1 MSERKALLSLLLLI
15 FITILLR
22 TAWLGDDA
30 YITMRSVDNWV
41 NGYGLTWNPG
51 ERVQTFT
58 HPLWM
63 MLLAGVYALL
73 GNAYFSLLGLSLL
86 VTLAVMAVFLFRA
99 SRDIPSLAFGWLL
112 LVFSHAF
119 LDYSTSGLENPLSH
133 LLALV
138 FALIFLERI
147 QVPANRRTFVLSL
160 LAGLAV
166 LNRMDTLLLYAP
178 ALALVF
184 WQDKT
189 RSTFTQLATGFVPFV
204 LWSLFALFYYGFVFP
219 NTYYA
224 KLNTAIP
231 KTTLLHQGLVYYLNE
246 LLFDPLTLVII
257 ACGLLVAFFWGETRQ
272 RAIGLGMLF
281 YLGYVFYIGGDL
293 MSGRFFSVVFLI
305 SIVLL
310 LPYFEKFVWQS
321 KALVALA
328 AVFLGLM
335 APSLAFLPPDR
346 LDIETA
352 HRAGVSDE
360 RAFYYGASGLMRWG
374 RYYKLPDHEWVN
386 EGIAL
391 REQGPQVYVG
401 KGIGY
406 LGFYAGPQVHV
417 IDYFALAD
425 PLLSRLPVQPG
436 VKWDIGHFGREIPT
450 GYIETLESS
459 QNQITD
465 PSLAAYYEKLSL
477 ITRTNLWDWERVITI
492 FEFNTGR
499 YNALL
504 EAYLQTRGSN
514 P

>member
-1 MSERKALLSLLLLI
+1 MSERKALLALFFLI
-15 FITILLR
+15 FAVILLR

-63 MLLAGVYALL
+63 LLLSGLYALSK
-73 GNAYFSLLGLSLL
+73 NAYFSLLGLSLL
-86 VTLAVMAVFLFRA
+86 ASLALMAVFLSSV
-99 SRDIPSLAFGWLL
+99 SRNLPALAWGWLL

-138 FALIFLERI
+138 FALVFLGRI
-147 QVPANRRTFVLSL
+147 PLPAIWRTFALSL

-166 LNRMDTLLLYAP
+166 LNRMDTLLLYLP

-189 RSTFTQLATGFVPFV
+189 RRTFAQLTAGFLPFA
-204 LWSLFALFYYGFVFP
+204 LWSLFALFYYGFIFP

-231 KTTLLHQGLVYYLNE
+231 KMTLLHQGLVYYLNE

-257 ACGLLVAFFWGETRQ
+257 VCGLGAAFLWGEARQ
-272 RAIGLGMLF
+272 RAIGLGMIF
-281 YLGYVFYIGGDL
+281 YLGYILYIGGDL
-293 MSGRFFSVVFLI
+293 MSGRFFSVVFLL
-305 SIVLL
+305 SVALL
-310 LPYFEKFVWQS
+310 LPYFEQFSWQGKS
-321 KALVALA
+321 LAALA
-328 AVFLGLM
+328 VLFLGVM
-335 APSLAFLPPDR
+335 APSPAFLPPSS
-346 LDIETA
+346 LDLETA
-352 HRAGVSDE
+352 NRSGISDE
-360 RAFYYGASGLMRWG
+360 RAFYYSASGLLRWG
-374 RYYKLPDHEWVN
+374 RYHKLPEHEWVS

-391 REQGPQVYVG
+391 REQGPQVYLG

-436 VKWDIGHFGREIPT
+436 IKWDIGHIRREIPA
-450 GYIETLESS
+450 GYLETLESG
-459 QNQITD
+459 QNQIAD
-465 PSLAAYYEKLSL
+465 PNLAAYYDKLAI
-477 ITRTNLWDWERVITI
+477 ITRASLWDVERLKTI
-492 FEFNTGR
+492 FEFHTGQ
-499 YNALL
+499 YDALL
-504 EAYLQTRGSN
+504 KAYLREKGQ
-514 P
+514 

>member
-1 MSERKALLSLLLLI
+1 MTERKALLSLLLLS
-15 FITILLR
+15 FITIVLR

-63 MLLAGVYALL
+63 LLLTGLYILL

-86 VTLAVMAVFLFRA
+86 ISLAVMVVFIFRA
-99 SRDIPSLAFGWLL
+99 SRDVTALAFGWLL

-138 FALIFLERI
+138 FALVFLERI
-147 QVPANRRTFVLSL
+147 PVSANRRTFVLSL

-184 WQDKT
+184 LQDRT
-189 RSTFTQLATGFVPFV
+189 RRSLAQIAAGFVPFA
-204 LWSLFALFYYGFVFP
+204 LWSLFALIYYGFVFP

-246 LLFDPLTLVII
+246 LLFDPLTLVVI
-257 ACGLLVAFFWGETRQ
+257 ACGLLVAFAWGEIRQ
-272 RAIGLGMLF
+272 RVIGMGMLF
-281 YLGYVFYIGGDL
+281 YLGYIFYIGGDL
-293 MSGRFFSVVFLI
+293 MSGRFFSVVFLL
-305 SIVLL
+305 SVTLL
-310 LPYFEKFVWQS
+310 LPHFEKFEWQS
-321 KALVALA
+321 KALVGLVI
-328 AVFLGLM
+328 VFLGLM
-335 APSLAFLPPDR
+335 APSPAFLPPSS
-346 LDIETA
+346 LDLETA
-352 HRAGVSDE
+352 NRSGISDE
-360 RAFYYGASGLMRWG
+360 RAYYYGASGLLRWG
-374 RYYKLPDHEWVN
+374 RYHKLPQHEWVS

-406 LGFYAGPQVHV
+406 LGFYAGPQVHI

-436 VKWDIGHFGREIPT
+436 IKWDIGHIRREIPA
-450 GYIETLESS
+450 GYIETLESG
-459 QNQITD
+459 QNQIAD
-465 PSLAAYYEKLSL
+465 PNLSAYYEKLSV
-477 ITRTNLWDWERVITI
+477 ITRADLWSAERMMTI
-492 FEFNTGR
+492 LEFNTGQ

-504 EAYLQTRGSN
+504 DAYLQEKGY
-514 P
+514 

>member
-1 MSERKALLSLLLLI
+1 M
-15 FITILLR
+15 TILLR

-41 NGYGLTWNPG
+41 NGYGLAWNPS

-63 MLLAGVYALL
+63 LLLAGLYALL

-86 VTLAVMAVFLFRA
+86 VSLAVMVVFVLRT
-99 SRDIPSLAFGWLL
+99 SRDIPSLTFGWLL
-112 LVFSHAF
+112 LIFSHAF

-138 FALIFLERI
+138 FALVFLERI
-147 QVPANRRTFVLSL
+147 PVSANRRTFALSL

-189 RSTFTQLATGFVPFV
+189 RRTFAQLAAGFVPFA

-246 LLFDPLTLVII
+246 LLFDPLTLVVI
-257 ACGLLVAFFWGETRQ
+257 ACGLLAAFAWGEIRQ
-272 RAIGLGMLF
+272 RAIGLGMLL
-281 YLGYVFYIGGDL
+281 YLGYIFYIGGDL
-293 MSGRFFSVVFLI
+293 MSGRFFSVVFLL
-305 SIVLL
+305 SVTML
-310 LPYFEKFVWQS
+310 LPSFEKFGPQS
-321 KALVALA
+321 KALVGLVI
-328 AVFLGLM
+328 VFLGLIT
-335 APSLAFLPPDR
+335 PSPAFLPPSN
-346 LDIETA
+346 LDLETA
-352 HRAGVSDE
+352 HRTGISDE
-360 RAFYYGASGLMRWG
+360 RAFYYSASGLMRWG
-374 RYYKLPDHEWVN
+374 RYHKLPQHEWVS
-386 EGIAL
+386 EGIVL

-406 LGFYAGPQVHV
+406 LGFYAGPQVHI

-436 VKWDIGHFGREIPT
+436 IKWDIGHIRRQIPD
-450 GYIETLESS
+450 GYIETLESGK
-459 QNQITD
+459 NQITD
-465 PSLAAYYEKLSL
+465 PNLAAYYDKLAL
-477 ITRTNLWDWERVITI
+477 IVRGDLWDFERLHTI
-492 FEFNTGR
+492 WEFNLGQ
-499 YNALL
+499 YDHLL
-504 EAYLQTRGSN
+504 EAYLRSVYTE
-514 P
+514 